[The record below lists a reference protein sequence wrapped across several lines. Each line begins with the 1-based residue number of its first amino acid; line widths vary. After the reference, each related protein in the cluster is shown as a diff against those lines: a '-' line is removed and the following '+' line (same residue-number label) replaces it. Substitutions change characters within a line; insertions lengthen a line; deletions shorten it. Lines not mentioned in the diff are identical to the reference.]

1 MEKFLLALYVI
12 VAIAM
17 IGFILMQRGP
27 GAQAGSG
34 FGSGAS
40 GTVFG
45 ARGSANFLSI
55 STKWLAIA
63 FFVISIAMGAYIS
76 RVRQGDGTA
85 NLGVMAVEAAAAE
98 AASKPAADANPADA
112 KPADASIPEATAP
125 ATDAS
130 VPAAAPA
137 PVAPVEDSVPAAPA
151 DAGEEVEKKD
161 SESSQS

>member
-1 MEKFLLALYVI
+1 MEKFLLALYVV

-63 FFVISIAMGAYIS
+63 FFAISIGMGAYIS
-76 RVRQGDGTA
+76 RSRQADGP
-85 NLGVMAVEAAAAE
+85 NLGVMAVEAEAQKAE
-98 AASKPAADANPADA
+98 DAPKPDA
-112 KPADASIPEATAP
+112 KPADPTLPAPTAP
-125 ATDAS
+125 AGADAS
-130 VPAAAPA
+130 VPAATPA
-137 PVAPVEDSVPAAPA
+137 DASVPAAPA
-151 DAGEEVEKKD
+151 ADAAPATATAPVEVEKKAV
-161 SESSQS
+161 EGSQN